1 MRIKYKA
8 IDRYYGMRLVCCEQ
22 LYFGWFYRKPVAR
35 SASVIEIDVVCRS
48 TSHVRQDAYLHDAT
62 ELITRISSN
71 EMTSYISSNYRVVRN
86 KDPRPNFLCG
96 SPIGKGTSWYNV
108 ALLKG
113 ANEGKEGQT
122 EAFRTI
128 LRTIA
133 LINAETTISAA
144 YFKTKQ
150 SGRAYSAVAWWISN
164 VNYES
169 VILEIIYIGRE

>member
-8 IDRYYGMRLVCCEQ
+8 IDRYYGMRLVCSER
-22 LYFGWFYRKPVAR
+22 LYFGWFYRKAVAR

-48 TSHVRQDAYLHDAT
+48 TSHMRQHAYPHDAT

-71 EMTSYISSNYRVVRN
+71 EMTSYISSNYRVVGN
-86 KDPRPNFLCG
+86 KDPRLDFLCG

-113 ANEGKEGQT
+113 TDEGKGGQT

-128 LRTIA
+128 FRTSA

-144 YFKTKQ
+144 YFKTKR
-150 SGRAYSAVAWWISN
+150 SGRAYRAVAWWISS